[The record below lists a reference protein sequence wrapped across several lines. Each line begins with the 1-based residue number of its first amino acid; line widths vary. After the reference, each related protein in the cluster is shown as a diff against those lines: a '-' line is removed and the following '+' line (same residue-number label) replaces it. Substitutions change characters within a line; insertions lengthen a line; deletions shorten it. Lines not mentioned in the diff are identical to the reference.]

1 MSKRK
6 IHIGNLQI
14 RFPRGAGTTGEA
26 RAIAGG
32 LGQEILQSI
41 AESTSGKTGTRR
53 IGQISA
59 GKITSAG
66 GTVAQDLQ
74 KQIARRVADELRKK
88 IG

>member
-6 IHIGNLQI
+6 IHIQNLQI
-14 RFPRGAGTTGEA
+14 RLPRGAAGEA
-26 RAIAGG
+26 RTIAGG
-32 LGQEILQSI
+32 LGQEILRSI

-53 IGQISA
+53 VGQISA
-59 GKITSAG
+59 GKIISTGGAG
-66 GTVAQDLQ
+66 AQDLQ